1 MHDSVKIQNLHELIE
16 ALDRRIPQVAKA
28 GEAEIARAAA
38 ALKAKALERLLELEQ
53 EPTSTKLR

>member
-1 MHDSVKIQNLHELIE
+1 MHDSTTIQNLHELIE
-16 ALDRRIPQVAKA
+16 ALDRRIPQVAQA

-38 ALKAKALERLLELEQ
+38 ALKTKALERLLELEQ